1 MRIRRLVHIRTPR
14 HIYAYAAVRC
24 VYAGV
29 GHVMAWVRIYCRVSH
44 GDTPYGDFGEAAIS
58 DVRNFARLHTYLMI
72 TTLASLLVFDAEQRL
87 RPALSR
93 AFCAETRATGLCQ
106 SHEKNR
112 AGGGGAAAPP
122 PPSSPC
128 ASSTSH
134 SSALKSQ
141 LSPTFTRLAAGS
153 PSSAES
159 SAGTLLPPLR
169 PRFVGFV
176 GFVGCALPALWSGRG
191 LWPLL
196 WAVEALARP
205 LGAVETTARP
215 LGVNGITPVRAPS

>member
-1 MRIRRLVHIRTPR
+1 MLNSDCGPR
-14 HIYAYAAVRC
+14 F
-24 VYAGV
+24 
-29 GHVMAWVRIYCRVSH
+29 
-44 GDTPYGDFGEAAIS
+44 P
-58 DVRNFARLHTYLMI
+58 
-72 TTLASLLVFDAEQRL
+72 
-87 RPALSR
+87 

-134 SSALKSQ
+134 SSALKLQ

-153 PSSAES
+153 PTSAES

-169 PRFVGFV
+169 LRFVGFV
-176 GFVGCALPALWSGRG
+176 GCVSCVGCVGCAPPPLWSGRG

-196 WAVEALARP
+196 WAVEAIARP

-215 LGVNGITPVRAPS
+215 LGVNGISPVRAPS

>member
-1 MRIRRLVHIRTPR
+1 
-14 HIYAYAAVRC
+14 
-24 VYAGV
+24 
-29 GHVMAWVRIYCRVSH
+29 MAWVRIYCRVSH

-134 SSALKSQ
+134 SSALKFQ

-153 PSSAES
+153 PTSAES

-169 PRFVGFV
+169 LRFVGCV
-176 GFVGCALPALWSGRG
+176 GCVSCVGCVGCVGCAPPPLWSGRG

-196 WAVEALARP
+196 WAVEAIARP
-205 LGAVETTARP
+205 LGTVETTARP
-215 LGVNGITPVRAPS
+215 LGVNGISPVRAPS

>member
-1 MRIRRLVHIRTPR
+1 MGGTHLQTHLQTHTHPSN
-14 HIYAYAAVRC
+14 
-24 VYAGV
+24 
-29 GHVMAWVRIYCRVSH
+29 RV
-44 GDTPYGDFGEAAIS
+44 
-58 DVRNFARLHTYLMI
+58 
-72 TTLASLLVFDAEQRL
+72 LLVLMQF
-87 RPALSR
+87 
-93 AFCAETRATGLCQ
+93 CQ
-106 SHEKNR
+106 SREKNR
-112 AGGGGAAAPP
+112 AGGGGAARGRAAAAS